1 MEWDIRHP
9 NAPFVVKSPWLCEY
23 LEEALA
29 GGGIVIEHAFVPVR
43 DLFSA
48 AQSRREVTNRT
59 NPADLPNNDDIPGGL
74 WHTDTPEQQ
83 EQVLAVKLYKL
94 IHTLAKQN
102 IPLTLLDFPRI
113 IHDPEY
119 LYEKIAFVLKGVS
132 LDSFRTVFAQVAQPQ
147 SVHNFNERL
156 PQKGGSKELIRQSEV
171 TFQLPAEQIERLN
184 NLERLQ
190 SKNRQ
195 LVIVKEQLEI
205 ACRQQADE
213 VKRLEAET
221 GQLRAETGQLRAEAG
236 QLRCVVES
244 ALHWQKSSWLKR
256 AFHRW
261 HPPGVNKA

>member
-1 MEWDIRHP
+1 
-9 NAPFVVKSPWLCEY
+9 
-23 LEEALA
+23 
-29 GGGIVIEHAFVPVR
+29 
-43 DLFSA
+43 
-48 AQSRREVTNRT
+48 
-59 NPADLPNNDDIPGGL
+59 
-74 WHTDTPEQQ
+74 
-83 EQVLAVKLYKL
+83 
-94 IHTLAKQN
+94 
-102 IPLTLLDFPRI
+102 
-113 IHDPEY
+113 
-119 LYEKIAFVLKGVS
+119 
-132 LDSFRTVFAQVAQPQ
+132 
-147 SVHNFNERL
+147 VHNFNERL

-221 GQLRAETGQLRAEAG
+221 GQLRAETGQLR
-236 QLRCVVES
+236 CVVES